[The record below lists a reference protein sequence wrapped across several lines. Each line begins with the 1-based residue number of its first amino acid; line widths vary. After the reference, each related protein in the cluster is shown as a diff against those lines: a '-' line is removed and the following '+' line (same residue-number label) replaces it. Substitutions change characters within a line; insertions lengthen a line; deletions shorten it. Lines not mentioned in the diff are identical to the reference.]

1 MRFWRTI
8 RLFMTSTIV
17 LTALTGITQALPRVE
32 TPPDW
37 PCVQSRQDHL
47 SLGQVWTGPPPPDTA
62 AVADPAI
69 AALADRVVQRRM
81 PLPEAEAAIAAF
93 ASGADNA
100 QLAALMQAVFD
111 RIDGQR
117 TNLIAGISRYG
128 NKQARLAAQV
138 QARRDRMA
146 QLQSAATPDFDAM
159 DAEEKALD
167 WDTRIFTD
175 RQQSLTYVCET
186 PVILEQRL
194 FALGR
199 AIASHLNP

>member
-1 MRFWRTI
+1 MRRFF
-8 RLFMTSTIV
+8 LMALLAGPTS
-17 LTALTGITQALPRVE
+17 AWAAQA
-32 TPPDW
+32 TPDW
-37 PCVQSRQDHL
+37 PCIQPRQEHL
-47 SLGQVWTGPPPPDTA
+47 SLGQVWTGPPPA
-62 AVADPAI
+62 AAAAADPAI

-93 ASGADNA
+93 ASGAEDA

-128 NKQARLAAQV
+128 NKQARLAARV

-146 QLQSAATPDFDAM
+146 QLQSAASPDFDAI

-175 RQQSLTYVCET
+175 RQQSLTFVCET